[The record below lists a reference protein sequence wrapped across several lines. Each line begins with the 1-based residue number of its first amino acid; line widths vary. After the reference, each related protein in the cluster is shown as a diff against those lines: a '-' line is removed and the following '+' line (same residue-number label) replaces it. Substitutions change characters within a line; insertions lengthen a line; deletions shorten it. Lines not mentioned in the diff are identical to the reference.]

1 LKSLLRAEVDVVLK
15 NHPIDK
21 YDLVFVLTYMLRN
34 KLATGPNHALTMLE
48 DPNFDLD
55 ELFRKMSQGPE
66 TEISINDDED
76 NNEET

>member
-1 LKSLLRAEVDVVLK
+1 LKPLLRAEVDVVLK

>member
-1 LKSLLRAEVDVVLK
+1 MKPLLRAEVDVVLK

-55 ELFRKMSQGPE
+55 ELSRKMSQGPE

>member
-1 LKSLLRAEVDVVLK
+1 MLRAEVDVVLK

>member
-1 LKSLLRAEVDVVLK
+1 MKPLLRAEVDVVLK

>member
-1 LKSLLRAEVDVVLK
+1 MKSLLRAEVDVVLK

>member
-1 LKSLLRAEVDVVLK
+1 MLRAEVDVVLK

-34 KLATGPNHALTMLE
+34 KLATSPNHALTILE
-48 DPNFDLD
+48 DPNFDMD

>member
-1 LKSLLRAEVDVVLK
+1 LLRAEVDVVLK

>member
-1 LKSLLRAEVDVVLK
+1 LLRAEVDVVLK

-66 TEISINDDED
+66 TEISIN
-76 NNEET
+76 